1 MDAALP
7 QPGEVIAGR
16 LRLERVIGHGA
27 FGVVMQARHLA
38 LSAPVAVK
46 FLSPSVVGD
55 AESVARFLREA
66 RAAVRI
72 QNQHVVRVMDV
83 GTLES
88 GLPYIVME
96 LLEGTSL
103 DDLVARTG
111 PIAVPEAAR
120 YALQVCE
127 ALAEAHALGI
137 VHRDLKPANLFLTR
151 RASGGS
157 LVKVLDFGMSKI
169 VDPARLEPLESGG
182 VGRSLTRT
190 NAVMGS
196 PLFMSPEQFRDS
208 KGVDE
213 RTDVWGVGAVLYHLL
228 VGRPPFQAP
237 DLFSLAERVRTEAA
251 CPPSTLRPEVP
262 KALDAIVL
270 RCLEKE
276 PARRYASAE
285 ALGEALRALLPET
298 TGERA
303 APVPA
308 AEVDPLAETR
318 RQAPHHGRRRLAVGA
333 AAGALALAG
342 AAAAFWWWP
351 RAAAAPPRAP
361 EAAVVA
367 QPPPTPPPAA
377 PAAAPPTEEPRA
389 EPKRPRGARVR
400 PTGKHK
406 SEPRADDV
414 LKSRR

>member
-46 FLSPSVVGD
+46 FLLPSVVGD

-72 QNQHVVRVMDV
+72 QNEHVVRVMDV

-111 PIAVPEAAR
+111 AVAVPEAAR
-120 YALQVCE
+120 YALQVSE

-151 RASGGS
+151 RASGGF

-213 RTDVWGVGAVLYHLL
+213 RTDIWGVGAVLYHLL

-237 DLFSLAERVRTEAA
+237 DLFSLAERVRTEPA
-251 CPPSTLRPEVP
+251 CAPSALRPEIP
-262 KALDAIVL
+262 RALDAIVL
-270 RCLEKE
+270 RCLEKD
-276 PARRYASAE
+276 PARRYPTAE
-285 ALGEALRALLPET
+285 ALGEALRAILPET
-298 TGERA
+298 TGERS
-303 APVPA
+303 APVPNVA
-308 AEVDPLAETR
+308 VDPLAETR
-318 RQAPHHGRRRLAVGA
+318 RQAPARGPGLAIGAALGGLAV
-333 AAGALALAG
+333 AGAV
-342 AAAAFWWWP
+342 AFWLWP
-351 RAAAAPPRAP
+351 RTSAPLAPAPPDAT
-361 EAAVVA
+361 VIA
-367 QPPPTPPPAA
+367 QPPPAPPPTPAA
-377 PAAAPPTEEPRA
+377 PAHEEARA

-400 PTGKHK
+400 PATKRKGDPR
-406 SEPRADDV
+406 SEDV
-414 LKSRR
+414 LRSRR